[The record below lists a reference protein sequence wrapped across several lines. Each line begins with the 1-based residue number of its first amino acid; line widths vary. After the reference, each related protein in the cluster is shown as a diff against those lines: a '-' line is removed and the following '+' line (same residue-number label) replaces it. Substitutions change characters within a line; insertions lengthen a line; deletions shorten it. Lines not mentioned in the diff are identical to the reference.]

1 MSSEVHVS
9 TRSVIRLLAGWCVLV
24 LMTGIALPAAAQTP
38 PAAQAPPAGQTPRAI
53 TLSEALTLAAQNNL
67 TLKVAVFESQVAR
80 AQLAQI
86 ESVRSGTVVLTGSYT
101 RINDRAG
108 STITIP
114 ASPPTIPAPLTITLP
129 PTSSDLFS
137 TAVTYQ
143 VPLVTGGRIESQI
156 ALAKANLK
164 GADAALERAKQQL
177 VFDVKQAY
185 FQLLL
190 AQASVDVAARTMA
203 AAEENLR
210 VARARVAAGA
220 SPRFDE
226 IQAEVNF
233 ANARQGVIRSRNADA
248 LAQQALNAVTNL
260 PLDTALAPR
269 ETMTMV
275 TVRGEAPALIRRA
288 LETRPELAELRARL
302 EAATAAI
309 EIAKAGGR
317 PALVL
322 SGGPNYGNAVSGSP
336 TGAAAFGWSVTLAA
350 TVPLFDGGLTAQRVR
365 EAQLRVEQLRIG
377 EAQLRQAVELDVR
390 RALLTYGS
398 AAEELATADKT
409 VEQAQEG
416 LRIANVRF
424 AAGVSTNLEVI
435 QAQAAQSQ
443 AEANR
448 ILALFNV
455 NVARAQL
462 ERAAGGPV
470 E

>member
-1 MSSEVHVS
+1 MS
-9 TRSVIRLLAGWCVLV
+9 TRSLVRFLAGCCVVALV
-24 LMTGIALPAAAQTP
+24 TGAAPRRAAAQTP
-38 PAAQAPPAGQTPRAI
+38 PIAPPPRTI
-53 TLSEALTLAAQNNL
+53 TLSEALALAAQNNL
-67 TLKVAVFESQVAR
+67 TLKIAAFESQVAR
-80 AQLAQI
+80 AQLAQA
-86 ESVRSGTVVLTGSYT
+86 EGFRSGTVVLTGSYT

-114 ASPPTIPAPLTITLP
+114 ATPPIIPAPLTITLP
-129 PTSSDLFS
+129 PPSSDLFS
-137 TAVTYQ
+137 TALTYQ
-143 VPLVTGGRIESQI
+143 VPLLTGGRIESQI

-185 FQLLL
+185 FQMLL
-190 AQASVDVAARTMA
+190 AQASMDVAQRTVA

-233 ANARQGVIRSRNADA
+233 ANARQGLIRSRNAQA
-248 LAQQALNAVTNL
+248 LAQHGLNAVANL

-275 TVRGEAPALIRRA
+275 TVRGDAAALIRRA
-288 LETRPELAELRARL
+288 LEARPELSELRARL

-309 EIAKAGGR
+309 EVAKSGGR
-317 PALVL
+317 PALVF
-322 SGGPNYGNAVSGSP
+322 SGGPNYGNSVGGTSTGS
-336 TGAAAFGWSVTLAA
+336 AAAGWSVTLAA
-350 TVPLFDGGLTAQRVR
+350 TVPLFDGGVTAQRVR
-365 EAQLRVEQLRIG
+365 EAELRVEQLRVG
-377 EAQLRQAVELDVR
+377 EAQLRQAIELDIR

-409 VEQAQEG
+409 VEQAEEG

-435 QAQAAQSQ
+435 LAQAAQSQ
-443 AEANR
+443 AAGNR
-448 ILALFNV
+448 IQALFNV

>member
-1 MSSEVHVS
+1 VEVHVS
-9 TRSVIRLLAGWCVLV
+9 IRSLTRVLAAWCALALV
-24 LMTGIALPAAAQTP
+24 AGLTVPV
-38 PAAQAPPAGQTPRAI
+38 AAQAPATQAPATGQTPRAI

-67 TLKVAVFESQVAR
+67 ALKVAVFESQVAR
-80 AQLAQI
+80 AQLAQA
-86 ESVRSGTVVLTGSYT
+86 ESIRSGTVMLTGSYT
-101 RINDRAG
+101 RINDRSP

-114 ASPPTIPAPLTITLP
+114 AAPPTIPAPLTITLP
-129 PTSSDLFS
+129 ATSSDLFA
-137 TAVTYQ
+137 TALTYQ
-143 VPLVTGGRIESQI
+143 VPLMTGGRIESQI
-156 ALAKANLK
+156 ALARANVK

-185 FQLLL
+185 FQVLL
-190 AQASVDVAARTMA
+190 AQASVDVAVRTMA

-233 ANARQGVIRSRNADA
+233 ANARQGVIRSRNQDA
-248 LAQQALNAVTNL
+248 LAQHGLNAITNL

-269 ETMTMV
+269 ETMTLV
-275 TVRGEAPALIRRA
+275 TVRGDAPALIRRA
-288 LETRPELAELRARL
+288 LEARPELAELRARL

-309 EIAKAGGR
+309 EIARSGGR

-322 SGGPNYGNAVSGSP
+322 SAGPNYGNAVSGSA
-336 TGAAAFGWSVTLAA
+336 TGTTAAFGWSVTLAA
-350 TVPLFDGGLTAQRVR
+350 TVPLFDGGLTTQRVR
-365 EAQLRVEQLRIG
+365 EAELRVEQLRVN
-377 EAQLRQAVELDVR
+377 ESQLRQAVELDVR
-390 RALLTYGS
+390 RALLTYAS
-398 AAEELATADKT
+398 AAEELITADKT

-462 ERAAGGPV
+462 ERAAGGSV